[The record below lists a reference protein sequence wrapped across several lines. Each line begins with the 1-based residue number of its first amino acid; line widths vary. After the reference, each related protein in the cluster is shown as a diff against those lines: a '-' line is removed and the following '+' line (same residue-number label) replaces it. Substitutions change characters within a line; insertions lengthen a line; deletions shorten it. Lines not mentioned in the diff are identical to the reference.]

1 MNLIRFCV
9 RRPVF
14 TWVTVILAAL
24 LGLYGYFKLG
34 VALYP
39 KVDIPVIVITT
50 SYRGASPAESAPGT
64 VIGPAADGDWWVMV
78 HGERWRARS
87 RVPLAPGDRVR
98 VDRLDGLTLDVSPAA
113 ESPTLRSASS

>member
-1 MNLIRFCV
+1 MNLIRFFV

-24 LGLYGYFKLG
+24 LGLYGYFNLG

-50 SYRGASPAESAPGT
+50 SYRGASPAEIESLVSKPLEDAVSGAGHPF
-64 VIGPAADGDWWVMV
+64 
-78 HGERWRARS
+78 GEIHFEQSRPVKTAFAR
-87 RVPLAPGDRVR
+87 GK
-98 VDRLDGLTLDVSPAA
+98 
-113 ESPTLRSASS
+113 